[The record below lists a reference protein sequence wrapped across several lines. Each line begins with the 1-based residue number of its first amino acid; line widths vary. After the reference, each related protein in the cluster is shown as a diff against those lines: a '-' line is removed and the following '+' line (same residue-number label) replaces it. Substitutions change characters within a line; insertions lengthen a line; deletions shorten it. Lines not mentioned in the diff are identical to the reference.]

1 VEKSE
6 MVSDLARMIDQ
17 VSREKAV
24 EKDVLVKALEEAV
37 KAAARKKYGPDYDL
51 EVTFN
56 EELGEIEVFE
66 FKEVVENVTNEHVQV
81 SIEEAHRMDPESE
94 FGDSLGIKMDTDTFG
109 RIAAQSAKQ
118 VIMQRLKEAER
129 DIVYDDFKDRQGEI
143 INGIVQRF
151 DRGSIIVNLGRT
163 EAELPP
169 KEQVPKES
177 YKQGDRIRAYI
188 LDVRQ
193 FSRGPQI
200 ILSRTHPNFVSA
212 LFENEVPEIS
222 EGIVQIMQVARE
234 PGGRTKIAVASKDAD
249 VDPVGACVG
258 MKGRRVQ
265 AVVQELRGEKIDIVT
280 WHPDAAK
287 FICNA
292 LSPAEIIRV
301 IVDEDNRSMEVVVQD
316 DQLSLAIGKRGQNV
330 RLASRLSGWRLDVNS
345 ESNYNKTLKDGYKS
359 LLELPGVG
367 EKRATDL
374 YEEGFRSSRDVAGA
388 RVADMVVV
396 DGISEKGAAKLI
408 ESAIQYIHEETA
420 RLDSKKNTES
430 EDTVLPDSDKA
441 VSEMVSDGEE

>member
-1 VEKSE
+1 

-24 EKDVLVKALEEAV
+24 EQDVLIKALEEAV

-66 FKEVVENVTNEHVQV
+66 FKEVVEKVTNEHVQV
-81 SIEEAHRMDPESE
+81 SLEEAHRMDPESE

-212 LFENEVPEIS
+212 LFENEVPEIP

-301 IVDEDNRSMEVVVQD
+301 IVDEDNHSMEVVVQD

-374 YEEGFRSSRDVAGA
+374 YAEGFRSSRDVAGA
-388 RVADMVVV
+388 TTADLVVV
-396 DGISEKGAAKLI
+396 DGISEKGAEKLI
-408 ESAIQYIHEETA
+408 ESAVQYIHEETA

-430 EDTVLPDSDKA
+430 KDTVLPDSDKA
-441 VSEMVSDGEE
+441 VSEMVADGEG